1 MLMEPAFRPQ
11 WPKLPLRSGVL
22 PFRLDDDGELEL
34 LLIRRL
40 GDEWWSVPKGRLTP
54 GSTIADTAAAEAYEE
69 AGVHG
74 SMSSTPLD
82 SYQYRKTIRGLPG
95 PPQLV
100 EVVLFAMQV
109 EIESC
114 RWPEMIIR
122 ERRWFDRR
130 DAPLFVAPGPLRDV
144 LVLFDPRPAAH
155 QPSRGPERHN
165 ALQLRQG
172 RSAGE

>member
-1 MLMEPAFRPQ
+1 M
-11 WPKLPLRSGVL
+11 
-22 PFRLDDDGELEL
+22 PFRIDGEGRLEF

-40 GDEWWSVPKGRLTP
+40 GDEWWSVPKGRLAP

-74 SMSSTPLD
+74 TMGSRPLG
-82 SYQYRKTIRGLPG
+82 SYQHRKTIRTFPG

-109 EIESC
+109 EIESS
-114 RWPEMIIR
+114 RWPEMVLR
-122 ERRWFDRR
+122 ERRWFDQAR
-130 DAPLFVAPGPLRDV
+130 APFFVAPGPLRDV
-144 LVLFDPRPAAH
+144 LALFDPGSAPRGS
-155 QPSRGPERHN
+155 SRRPERDD

-172 RSAGE
+172 RSARE